1 MQEIALRAA
10 AWYLPDQTLSVSDL
24 PELRALPEAER
35 DTCLGLGIDQILADD
50 QLTAVDLAE
59 RAARLAMAQIG
70 LSHDDIDALIMIES
84 RAPRHLI
91 ASEATQLQARL
102 CANRAVTF
110 SVGGLGCVSITPA
123 LLVARGLLAADPE
136 MSCILVV
143 HGSKPATHRRYRHP
157 VTVSGDGGQAIVV
170 ARQGPVRIRDIIIE
184 TSGHYWD
191 LFRVDYQDRPS
202 AEWFEECTNMTE
214 YSFKLAV
221 ETRNRLRA
229 LNNLALKRNNV
240 SQKEVLCHVSQNLSA
255 ATFRIYEEW
264 LGIEIADVCRDNLR
278 RFGHLGPND
287 VLLNLYSAMR
297 HGQLPDGASGIVL
310 NAAPT
315 AAWSV
320 LLVENRDHTKG
331 EGTAHFL

>member
-1 MQEIALRAA
+1 MQDIALSAA
-10 AWYLPDQTLSVSDL
+10 AWYLPDQYLPVLDL
-24 PELRALPEAER
+24 PELGALSETER
-35 DTCLGLGIDQILADD
+35 DTCLGLGIDEILTDD

-70 LSHDDIDALIMIES
+70 LNHDDIDALVMIES
-84 RAPRHLI
+84 RAPRHLM

-102 CANRAVTF
+102 SANRAVTF
-110 SVGGLGCVSITPA
+110 TVGGLGCVSITPA

-136 MSCILVV
+136 MNCILVV

-170 ARQGPVRIRDIIIE
+170 ARQGPVRIRDILVE
-184 TSGHYWD
+184 TNGHYWD

-202 AEWFEECTNMTE
+202 AEWFEECTDMMQ

-229 LNNLALKRNNV
+229 LINLALERNNI
-240 SQKEVLCHVSQNLSA
+240 SQNDVVCYVSQNLSA

-287 VLLNLYSAMR
+287 VLLNLYRAMQ

-310 NAAPT
+310 NAAPA

-320 LLVENRDHTKG
+320 LLVENRDHTNG
-331 EGTAHFL
+331 ESIAHFL